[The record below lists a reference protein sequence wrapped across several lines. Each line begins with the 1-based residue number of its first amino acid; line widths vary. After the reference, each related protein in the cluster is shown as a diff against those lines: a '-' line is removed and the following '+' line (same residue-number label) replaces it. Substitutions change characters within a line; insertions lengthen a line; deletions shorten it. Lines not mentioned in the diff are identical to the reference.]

1 MVFPPHNTSPA
12 RQLPAQSKTL
22 VGAGG
27 VALAA
32 TTFPS
37 PSSLH
42 APDTLLFTH
51 GFGQTRGAWQRSG
64 MVLAAQGY
72 AGLSYDARGHGESA
86 RNPAELP
93 YLGEQFADDLIIV
106 AGEQTGPPVLVG
118 ASMGGLFG
126 IMAEA
131 RWPGLFRAMVLVD
144 ITPRWEEAGLQRIL
158 GFITAFPQ
166 GFDSLDHAA
175 DIIAA
180 YLPQRRARKS
190 PEELRELLR
199 ESADGRWCWHWDARL
214 VDDLV
219 RDCARHQDDIAE
231 AARALRCPV
240 LLISGGRSDLVSAQ
254 TVEEF
259 QALVPHA
266 QHAHLP
272 QATHML
278 AGDDNDTFTAT
289 VLEYLAGLP
298 AVTRT
303 PVDIGSTS
311 QHPASGECAVA
322 KPITKPVSGASP

>member
-1 MVFPPHNTSPA
+1 MVITSHNASPV
-12 RQLPAQSKTL
+12 RHLPAQSMAL

-27 VALAA
+27 LALAA
-32 TTFPS
+32 SAFPTGSS
-37 PSSLH
+37 PQAS
-42 APDTLLFTH
+42 DTLLFAH
-51 GFGQTRGAWQRSG
+51 GFGQTRGAWRRSG
-64 MVLAAQGY
+64 MALAAKGY

-86 RNPAELP
+86 RNPAELA
-93 YLGEQFADDLIIV
+93 YTGEQFADDLIIV
-106 AGEQTGPPVLVG
+106 AGERTRPPVLVG

-126 IMAEA
+126 MIAES

-180 YLPQRRARKS
+180 YLPHRRARKN

-199 ESADGRWCWHWDARL
+199 EGDDGRWRWHWDARL

-219 RDCARHQDDIAE
+219 RDCAQHQDDIAE

-240 LLISGGRSDLVSAQ
+240 LLISGGRSDLVSSR

-272 QATHML
+272 HATHML

-298 AVTRT
+298 AAGNAS
-303 PVDIGSTS
+303 VDTSPLS
-311 QHPASGECAVA
+311 QHPAPGESA
-322 KPITKPVSGASP
+322 ITKPVSGASP